1 MKDAKL
7 ILLEWL
13 GIVNAK
19 EVLGEGLLRED
30 FDVWII
36 VIIGIRVWGF
46 ETESG
51 NAKEVSED
59 GIFEGGSEWR
69 WERGFEF

>member
-59 GIFEGGSEWR
+59 GIFEGGSERR